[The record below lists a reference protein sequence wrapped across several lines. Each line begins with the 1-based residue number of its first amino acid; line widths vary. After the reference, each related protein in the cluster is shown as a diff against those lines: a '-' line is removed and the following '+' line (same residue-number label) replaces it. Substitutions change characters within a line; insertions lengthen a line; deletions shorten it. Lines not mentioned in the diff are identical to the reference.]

1 MFVSIPSRKKPGLR
15 WAVPL
20 LLAALWLAFLWSVSR
35 PDEARQ
41 SLWLDW
47 GALSTGLEHPRDW
60 WAALRDGSALRLFTA
75 LFLHANWSHLLG
87 NLVFLLIFGMPAE
100 RVLGPWRLL
109 LLFLLGGAAANLAAL
124 YAMGTPDRII
134 IGASGAV
141 SALMGSYLALFPGAR
156 LGVVLPLGLFLEF
169 VRAPAFLLIG
179 IWAGLQVL
187 FAYIG
192 PSFGMVA
199 WSAHLAGF
207 LFGIGYGLY
216 VHAAIARK
224 LRKRHGF

>member
-20 LLAALWLAFLWSVSR
+20 LLAVLWLAFLWSVSR

-47 GALSTGLEHPRDW
+47 GALSTGLENPRDW
-60 WAALRDGSALRLFTA
+60 WAALRDGSVLRLFTA
-75 LFLHANWSHLLG
+75 LFLHADWSHLLG

-141 SALMGSYLALFPGAR
+141 SALLGAYLALFPGAR

-179 IWAGLQVL
+179 VWAALQVV

-192 PSFGMVA
+192 PSFGKVA
-199 WSAHLAGF
+199 WSAHLVGF
-207 LFGIGYGLY
+207 LFGIVYGLY
-216 VHAAIARK
+216 VRAAIARR

>member
-1 MFVSIPSRKKPGLR
+1 MFVSIPSRDKPGLR

-47 GALSTGLEHPRDW
+47 GALSTGLGNPHDW
-60 WAALRDGSALRLFTA
+60 WAALRDGSVLRLFTA
-75 LFLHANWSHLLG
+75 LFLHADWSHLLG

-109 LLFLLGGAAANLAAL
+109 LLFLLGGALANLAAL
-124 YAMGTPDRII
+124 YTMGSPDRAI

-141 SALMGSYLALFPGAR
+141 SALLGAYLALFPGAR

-179 IWAGLQVL
+179 VWAALQVV

-199 WSAHLAGF
+199 WSAHVAGF
-207 LFGIGYGLY
+207 LFGIVYGLY
-216 VHAAIARK
+216 VRAAIARR

>member
-1 MFVSIPSRKKPGLR
+1 MFVSIPSRKKPALR

-20 LLAALWLAFLWSVSR
+20 LFSAIWLAFLWSISR
-35 PDEARQ
+35 PNEAQR

-47 GALSTGLEHPRDW
+47 GALSTGLANSQDW
-60 WAALRDGSALRLFTA
+60 WAALRDGSVLRLFTA
-75 LFLHANWSHLLG
+75 LFLHADWLHLLG
-87 NLVFLLIFGMPAE
+87 NLVFLLIFGLPAE
-100 RVLGPWRLL
+100 RMLGPWRLL
-109 LLFLLGGAAANLAAL
+109 LLFLLGGAIANLAAL
-124 YAMGTPDRII
+124 YVMGSPDRII

-141 SALMGSYLALFPGAR
+141 SALMGAYLALFPGAR

-179 IWAGLQVL
+179 VWAALQVV

-199 WSAHLAGF
+199 WSAHVAGF
-207 LFGIGYGLY
+207 LFGIVYGLY
-216 VHAAIARK
+216 VRAAIARR